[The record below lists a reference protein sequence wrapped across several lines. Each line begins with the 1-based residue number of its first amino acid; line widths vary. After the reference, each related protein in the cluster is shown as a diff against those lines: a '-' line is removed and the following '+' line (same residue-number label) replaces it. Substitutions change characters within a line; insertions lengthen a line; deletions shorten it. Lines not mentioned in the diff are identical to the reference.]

1 VATLP
6 KGCKLACESADGAI
20 TSEMPAFTSA
30 LAPLVREVRACD
42 AAGEYRTEAI
52 VMNLSFDA
60 QGGVSNVVVRDAL
73 YSRTMRAC
81 VNSIRQSINL
91 RSSPGRRV
99 ECTADCR

>member
-1 VATLP
+1 
-6 KGCKLACESADGAI
+6 
-20 TSEMPAFTSA
+20 MPAFTSA